1 MDPIH
6 QPERLRAFYQ
16 DRDVVDS
23 YLVRRTAQPLNG
35 LLHRRQVAF
44 LNSVIRRL
52 QPRRVLEVACGPG
65 RLTAEIRDVPFGV
78 AVDASIPMLQKAAA
92 RTRSARW
99 QFLRGDA
106 FCLPFRDESFDLV
119 YTARFIRHFREEER
133 TRLYAEIRRLLRPTG
148 ILVVDALNREVC
160 LPARLERGL
169 DQYRIYDVLYG
180 PGEAEQELQRH
191 GFRVLEVEGVL
202 RHFPIQRKLNRL
214 RFRAEPLA
222 RWLIECLEKLPGR
235 RVNTWMI
242 VCQRET

>member
-1 MDPIH
+1 
-6 QPERLRAFYQ
+6 
-16 DRDVVDS
+16 
-23 YLVRRTAQPLNG
+23 
-35 LLHRRQVAF
+35 
-44 LNSVIRRL
+44 
-52 QPRRVLEVACGPG
+52 
-65 RLTAEIRDVPFGV
+65 
-78 AVDASIPMLQKAAA
+78 
-92 RTRSARW
+92 
-99 QFLRGDA
+99 
-106 FCLPFRDESFDLV
+106 
-119 YTARFIRHFREEER
+119 
-133 TRLYAEIRRLLRPTG
+133 
-148 ILVVDALNREVC
+148 LVVDALNREVC